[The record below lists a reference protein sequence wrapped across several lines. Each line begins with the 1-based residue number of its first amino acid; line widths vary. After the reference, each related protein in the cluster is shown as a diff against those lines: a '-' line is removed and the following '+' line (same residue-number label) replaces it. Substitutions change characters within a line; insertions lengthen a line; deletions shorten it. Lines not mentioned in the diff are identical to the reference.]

1 MNRFP
6 QVDSREFVDYA
17 IEAFDEAVANPKLD
31 IDMKKYIWF
40 SEEQPC
46 RVCLAGAA
54 FVKAYGLP
62 DLLKNPKDVNELLAS
77 TGHYYSQEEIDD
89 ICRTVDAFDD
99 LRQDAGI
106 SVGLE
111 DPEEEDIKHVRA
123 RLKKYKVRKYG
134 TLLEKFWLWLKEG

>member
-62 DLLKNPKDVNELLAS
+62 DLLKIPKDVNELLAS
-77 TGHYYSQEEIDD
+77 TGHYYSQEEIVY
-89 ICRTVDAFDD
+89 IWR
-99 LRQDAGI
+99 
-106 SVGLE
+106 
-111 DPEEEDIKHVRA
+111 
-123 RLKKYKVRKYG
+123 
-134 TLLEKFWLWLKEG
+134 